1 MLIFAPGLSTLIKLS
16 SVGTLCP
23 CTGSRQYVLGWC
35 SPVEEI
41 VTRKDNLVEK
51 IPRHQCSSSA
61 PGVMNR
67 CCCCLDW
74 MEWLVK
80 SGLKI
85 GQCPVYEKTQLF
97 CSNSIFKIQ
106 PLKSSLPALTWS
118 IYVFF
123 SSFSLSPTA
132 HKHNSLKKCM
142 YAKQIGQK
150 CDS

>member
-41 VTRKDNLVEK
+41 VIRKDNLVEK
-51 IPRHQCSSSA
+51 IPQHQCSSSA

-67 CCCCLDW
+67 CCCCLGW

-85 GQCPVYEKTQLF
+85 GQCPVHGKTQLF
-97 CSNSIFKIQ
+97 CSNSK
-106 PLKSSLPALTWS
+106 
-118 IYVFF
+118 
-123 SSFSLSPTA
+123 FSLWNHLYQLSHEVFTFFLFIFTQPHGTQPQQS
-132 HKHNSLKKCM
+132 HKM

-150 CDS
+150 CDN